1 MGFRH
6 GVTLEAVLIP
16 ALFLT
21 HLTVPAQLLK
31 PFGLHPIGQ
40 VLDASFL
47 RLGHFGGILAHFTLK
62 RILVEFLWTVN
73 HLISAIRLFFNI
85 TKATNDF

>member
-47 RLGHFGGILAHFTLK
+47 RLGHFGGIFSSLHSQK
-62 RILVEFLWTVN
+62 N
-73 HLISAIRLFFNI
+73 LFRVSM
-85 TKATNDF
+85 DS